1 MVFRP
6 LQKTQDKGATR
17 SLPRTICRNS
27 STCCIP
33 ARPDSPSSWT
43 DCEKVRMFLTTLLM
57 SLVGHTFCHF
67 DGNIGKSSGKWH
79 ASSQPTDVGSSC
91 SFFKSQTCVSGC
103 CQPLQHLRDSLV
115 SVWANA
121 GSPPG
126 FLNTPSQYPPTQA
139 TAPPQPSKQVLWITV
154 MSSGSANS
162 LLCTADWQAALLF
175 LVQAHHAHLGPVFS
189 RSHGRCFPDNLSLEL
204 HSEKM

>member
-1 MVFRP
+1 MVFR
-6 LQKTQDKGATR
+6 LFQKTQDKEATR
-17 SLPRTICRNS
+17 SLPRTTCQNS

-33 ARPDSPSSWT
+33 AQPDSPSSWT

-57 SLVGHTFCHF
+57 SLVGHTFCHC

-79 ASSQPTDVGSSC
+79 AWCWSILLG
-91 SFFKSQTCVSGC
+91 FFKSQTCVSGC

-139 TAPPQPSKQVLWITV
+139 IAPPQPSKQVLWITV

-162 LLCTADWQAALLF
+162 LLCTADWQAAFVVLRPSPPCPS
-175 LVQAHHAHLGPVFS
+175 QVF
-189 RSHGRCFPDNLSLEL
+189 F
-204 HSEKM
+204 